1 VNHRLQRVTWWTR
14 QGLLT
19 GGALLGFVCML
30 VAIGSAIFGLRP
42 LVFQS
47 GSMSPAIETG
57 ALGIAHEVPASSLAP
72 GDVVSVPTAGGERVT
87 HRIVTVAMDG
97 DDIAELE
104 LRGDAN
110 TASDADT
117 YRVTHADRVLFD
129 VPRLGYAVAWLAGPV
144 GLFLLGLY
152 AAFLLAV
159 LFKRSPEPPRPTP
172 PSAGGPSQR
181 GVVTTGLTV
190 LLLAGLGGGAAASHR
205 VTPTEAAWTDD
216 AKVDGTS
223 LTAYTVPAPGLG
235 SCALVTPGS
244 NTSRG
249 IRLDWPANVAPKPLL
264 SHATTVTTANGSA
277 LAGESSTIT
286 EAAGVKSLTVLYNP
300 GTAVNQNQMVTVTV
314 GAHPVGSAAWLSP
327 AASWKFRT
335 GATAGTQ
342 PTCGETTPPTVGIV
356 GPADGSTMTRAAA
369 ISAACW
375 GLGRPACGTRG
386 DESAYASTEF
396 RFERTIGGATTCWD
410 TSWTTGNCTTSW
422 RDTQIFG
429 NYWLLTGTAA
439 NAYQLAG
446 VYKLTVRVTDVWG
459 NYTDETITFTLT

>member
-1 VNHRLQRVTWWTR
+1 VNDRFQRVTWWTR

-19 GGALLGFVCML
+19 GGALLGVVCIL

-57 ALGIAHEVPASSLAP
+57 ALAISQRVDASSLKK
-72 GDVVSVPTAGGERVT
+72 GQIVSVSTGTGSRVT
-87 HRIVTVAMDG
+87 HRIVEVTHEG
-97 DDIAELE
+97 DAAILR
-104 LRGDAN
+104 LRGDDNEAVDVN
-110 TASDADT
+110 P

-129 VPRLGYAVAWLAGPV
+129 VPRLGYAVAWLAGPA

-159 LFKRSPEPPRPTP
+159 LFKRSPEPPVPTP
-172 PSAGGPSQR
+172 PSAGGPSQ
-181 GVVTTGLTV
+181 GSAVTTGLAV
-190 LLLAGLGGGAAASHR
+190 LLLAGLGAGAAAPHR
-205 VTPTEAAWTDD
+205 VTPTEAAWTND

-223 LTAYTVPAPGLG
+223 LTAYTVPAPSLG
-235 SCALVTPGS
+235 SCARVAAGS

-249 IRLDWPANVAPKPLL
+249 IQLDWPANVAPKPLL
-264 SHATTVTTANGSA
+264 SYATTVTTATGAA
-277 LAGESSTIT
+277 LAGASATIT
-286 EAAGVKSLTVLYNP
+286 DESGVKRLTVLYNP
-300 GTAVNQNQMVTVTV
+300 STAGNQDQMVTVTV
-314 GAHPVGSAAWLSP
+314 VAYPVGSPAWLSP
-327 AASWKFRT
+327 TASWKFLT
-335 GATAGTQ
+335 GATAGSQ

-386 DESAYASTEF
+386 DASAYASTEF
-396 RFERTIGGATTCWD
+396 RFERTIGAATTCWD
-410 TSWTTGNCTTSW
+410 TSWTTNNCTTNW
-422 RDTQIFG
+422 RNAQTFG
-429 NYWLLTGTAA
+429 NNWGLAGTAA
-439 NAYQLAG
+439 NAYQSAG
-446 VYKLTVRVTDVWG
+446 VYKLTVRVTDIWG